1 MLGAVKRLIFF
12 HRPRLSLGVLTGAAA
27 FLLSPAH
34 WSTLERVLT
43 GWNAGILMF
52 LILIYPWM
60 RGKNAA
66 EIEKRYAEEDPSAAL
81 ILLLVTLAALLSL
94 IAIVVV
100 LSTIK
105 QADAAERGRS
115 LALSALTV
123 IDSWVLVATMFTL
136 HYTDMYYSAG
146 PEDRPLSFPGTACPI
161 FSDFAYFSFTIAAA
175 CQTSDVATT
184 NSSIRR
190 VVTAHTLVSFLF
202 NVSILGFAINVS
214 AGLLG
219 N

>member
-1 MLGAVKRLIFF
+1 MLRAVTRLLFF
-12 HRPRLSLGVLTGAAA
+12 HRPRLSLGVVTGVVA
-27 FLLSPAH
+27 FLMSPAN

-52 LILIYPWM
+52 LLLIYPWM
-60 RGKNAA
+60 TGKNAG
-66 EIEKRYAEEDPSAAL
+66 EIEQRYAEEDPSAAI

-105 QADAAERGRS
+105 HAGGDERGRG
-115 LALSALTV
+115 LVLSALTV
-123 IDSWVLVATMFTL
+123 LDSWVLVATMFTL
-136 HYTDMYYSAG
+136 HYTDMYYSTG
-146 PEDRPLSFPGTACPI
+146 SEDRPLAFPGTTYPV
-161 FSDFAYFSFTIAAA
+161 FSDFVYFSFTIAAA

-184 NSSIRR
+184 HPSIRR